1 MATPADSES
10 DAANLKMADYGP
22 AGRTSRTIDVHPNF
36 DFQKIFQAEPLAGSD
51 FR

>member
-10 DAANLKMADYGP
+10 DANLKMADYGP
-22 AGRTSRTIDVHPNF
+22 GADFSDDVHPNF
-36 DFQKIFQAEPLAGSD
+36 DFQAEPLAGSD